1 MSAALQPFPLSTLSQ
16 RRQILSSLLLFL
28 CFFVLHLP
36 SHSLCL
42 FLLLFLS
49 LVKSVFSFGFHLLC
63 MRDKAQSWLI
73 LSVPFFG
80 QENKCECIKD
90 SREMNIVS
98 NPLSLVC
105 CQYSPNCSLKSC
117 HNGAIFCA
125 VKCFSV
131 LPVNS
136 GVICLDLAH

>member
-16 RRQILSSLLLFL
+16 RRQILLSLLLF
-28 CFFVLHLP
+28 FHLLY
-36 SHSLCL
+36 HSLCL

-49 LVKSVFSFGFHLLC
+49 IVKWVFSFGFHLLC
-63 MRDKAQSWLI
+63 MRDKAQSRLI
-73 LSVPFFG
+73 LSVPFFFCH
-80 QENKCECIKD
+80 ENKCECFKG

-98 NPLSLVC
+98 NPLSLVY
-105 CQYSPNCSLKSC
+105 CQYSPNCSLKSS

-125 VKCFSV
+125 VECFNV